1 MSKPKRE
8 RVQLRPLNGIVL
20 LDKASGV
27 SSNTAL
33 QEVRFLFRAQKAG
46 HTGALDPLASGMLPI
61 CFGEASK
68 VAGYLLGEDKA
79 YDVTAKLG
87 VVTDTDDSD
96 GVAIRERGV
105 PALTFEQVQEA
116 LQPFIGHI
124 AQRAP
129 IYSALKQGGEPL
141 YAKARRGEVVE
152 APVRQ
157 VFVRKIAL
165 LDVSGGMIKM
175 RIECGSGTYIR
186 SIVRDLGEALGCGAH
201 VTALRRVW
209 VTPFAEDQ
217 MMTVEQLKQGAEGDV
232 GVLPLEVAL
241 AHWPKITLSGD
252 EVRDLS
258 HGKRVKAAT
267 GLSPETRLLQTA
279 DGTALGFVDITEEG
293 EIRGKRM
300 FSWIQ
305 DPKFHG

>member
-87 VVTDTDDSD
+87 AVTDTDDSD
-96 GVAIRERGV
+96 GVVIRKRAV
-105 PALTFEQVQEA
+105 PSLSFEQVQQA
-116 LQPFIGHI
+116 LLPFVGHI

-157 VFVRKIAL
+157 VFVRRIDL
-165 LDVSGGMIKM
+165 LEVAGDVVKM

-186 SIVRDLGEALGCGAH
+186 SIVRDLGETLGCGAH
-201 VTALRRVW
+201 VTALRRLW
-209 VTPFAEDQ
+209 VTPFTQEQ
-217 MMTVEQLKQGAEGDV
+217 MSTFAQLQTGAESDV

-241 AHWPKITLSGD
+241 AHWPKLTLSGAH
-252 EVRDLS
+252 VRDLS
-258 HGKRVKAAT
+258 HGKRVKPDVALEH
-267 GLSPETRLLQTA
+267 GTRLLETSG
-279 DGTALGFVDITEEG
+279 GTALGIVDITEEG
-293 EIRGKRM
+293 EIRAKRM
-300 FSWIQ
+300 FSWVQ
-305 DPKFHG
+305 NPQFHV